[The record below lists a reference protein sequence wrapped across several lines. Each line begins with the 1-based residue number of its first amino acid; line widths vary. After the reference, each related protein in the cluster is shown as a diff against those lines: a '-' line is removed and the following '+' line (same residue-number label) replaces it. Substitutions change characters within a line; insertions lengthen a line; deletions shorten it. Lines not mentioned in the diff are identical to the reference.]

1 MFLYFFKEV
10 KQMNLKGLFKSNQSR
25 FGLIVF
31 LQLLVAI
38 FNTATSYLFKPATN
52 YLAKDNLP
60 VTLFFFAIM
69 ILMGILSVAL
79 EAVVQIIYSKQVQE
93 YIGTLRHRIVSYF
106 YFQNKKSVS
115 AMQNDLSSN
124 LDMLT
129 DNYAMPLQAIL
140 ENSFTLILIV
150 GVLLQLNWTLLVLTA
165 VLAIINLIMPKLMEK
180 TTDKANQQISI
191 ENSLLLKTINHW
203 MGGMKELRRYNSFLA
218 LFKTMNNAD
227 HQYEK
232 SNIKSAATTSLSVFI
247 SDFTNIASQ
256 ILLNLWT
263 GFLFFQG
270 KMSIGAVLVA
280 GAFASQI
287 FNALFVYEKAIIQ
300 LKSIKS
306 INEQI
311 KTLVKGDSRVDEK
324 VDSDLAELEIK
335 NLVVKY
341 DHGEEIT
348 YPKIEVK
355 RGEKILFTGDSGT
368 GKSTLFKAIL
378 GQIKPKK
385 GQIIFKNKKGIRI
398 RPDLSKIGYIA
409 QDSVL
414 FPDTIKNN
422 ITMFNPK
429 LDKEVEQVVDKMQ
442 LHGDLIK
449 FPNGLSTIVDLDNE
463 NLSGGQKQKIILAR
477 TQIHH
482 SQFILMDEATS
493 AIDSEAT
500 KKILINLLK
509 TNITLILIAH
519 NFDHQLSSMFDREIH
534 LAGEHHDN

>member
-1 MFLYFFKEV
+1 
-10 KQMNLKGLFKSNQSR
+10 MNFKGLFKSNQSR
-25 FGLIVF
+25 FSLIVF
-31 LQLLVAI
+31 LLFWVAI
-38 FNTATSYLFKPATN
+38 FNTATSYLFKPATD

-60 VTLFFFAIM
+60 ITLFFFVTM
-69 ILMGILSVAL
+69 ILMGVFSVTL
-79 EAVVQIIYSKQVQE
+79 EAVAQTIYSRQVQE
-93 YIGTLRHRIVSYF
+93 YIGTLRRRIVSHF
-106 YFQNKKSVS
+106 YAQNGRSVS

-129 DNYAMPLQAIL
+129 DNYAMPLQTIL
-140 ENSFTLILIV
+140 ENSFTLILII
-150 GVLLQLNWTLLVLTA
+150 GVLIQLNWTLLVLTA
-165 VLAIINLIMPKLMEK
+165 ILAVINLLMPQLMEK
-180 TTDKANQQISI
+180 ATDKANQQISI
-191 ENSLLLKTINHW
+191 ENNQLLKTINHW

-218 LFKTMNNAD
+218 LFRTMNKAD

-232 SNIKSAATTSLSVFI
+232 SNVKSAATTSLSIFI

-256 ILLNLWT
+256 ILLSLWA

-300 LKSIKS
+300 FKSIKS
-306 INEQI
+306 VNKQI
-311 KTLVKGDSRVDEK
+311 KTLVKCVSKVDEN

-335 NLVVKY
+335 NLAVKY
-341 DHGEEIT
+341 DHGEEIA
-348 YPKIEVK
+348 YPKIKVK
-355 RGEKILFTGDSGT
+355 RGEKILLTGDSGT

-385 GQIIFKNKKGIRI
+385 GQIIFKNSKGVQIK
-398 RPDLSKIGYIA
+398 PDLSKIGYIA

-422 ITMFNPK
+422 ITMFNSK
-429 LDKEVEQVVDKMQ
+429 LDKEVRQVANQVQ
-442 LHGDLIK
+442 LHDDLLK
-449 FPNGLSTIVDLDNE
+449 FPNGLSTIVDLDND

-509 TNITLILIAH
+509 KNITLILIAH
-519 NFDHQLSSMFDREIH
+519 NFDHQLRSLFDREIH
-534 LAGEHHDN
+534 LTGGHHDN